1 MSFDFH
7 INTTYKASNR
17 LLSQLLRT
25 MMNKFGRNPTKDLHY
40 EFEND
45 QRNCTSQTNLY
56 QNQSADIEKDISNG
70 PLVFSYSKAVI
81 PKRT

>member
-1 MSFDFH
+1 
-7 INTTYKASNR
+7 
-17 LLSQLLRT
+17 

-45 QRNCTSQTNLY
+45 QKNSTSQTNFY

-70 PLVFSYSKAVI
+70 QGN
-81 PKRT
+81 